1 MFIELCKINKL
12 VMHLNSCSMDLG
24 RDKISLIDF
33 IFKNKLRQFSK
44 LILPHIFLVMAKSH
58 STCTIVSRVTKS
70 MRIVCETFAR
80 SKSVSLYEE

>member
-1 MFIELCKINKL
+1 
-12 VMHLNSCSMDLG
+12 MDLG

-44 LILPHIFLVMAKSH
+44 FILPHIFLVMAKSH